1 MNLSVSEMN
10 TSMDDRWL
18 LTEERTWIRPA
29 LIETQPPIEIM
40 FISVIS
46 SLSRGSSRLLRH
58 LVRKI
63 IRVTGAKPEIKWA
76 NLLSKIMD
84 TRLNMGIS
92 AKIENNSASS
102 PTGNAL
108 ESLGN
113 CAISKPVSTR
123 LNPLKLGKKGRNGM
137 KNPIRINRAQILDIC
152 SNFQTEGAFT
162 CADFGSG
169 CWIDFSVVKEIRVF
183 SKPES
188 NSGFS

>member
-18 LTEERTWIRPA
+18 LNEERTWIRPA

-40 FISVIS
+40 FISEIS
-46 SLSRGSSRLLRH
+46 SLSRGSSRLLRY

-63 IRVTGAKPEIKWA
+63 ISTTGVKPEIRWA

-108 ESLGN
+108 KSLGN
-113 CAISKPVSTR
+113 CAISKPVSVR
-123 LNPLKLGKKGRNGM
+123 LNPLKWEKKGRNGM
-137 KNPIRINRAQILDIC
+137 KNPIRIIRAQILEIC
-152 SNFQTEGAFT
+152 SNFQTEGVFS
-162 CADFGSG
+162 CVDFGSD
-169 CWIDFSVVKEIRVF
+169 CWTDFSVIKEISFF

-188 NSGFS
+188 SSGFS